1 MVAGRKRLLLPVTS
15 HCLTLLAMNQS
26 FHFTGSIHDSPGPV
40 TPVGPL
46 STESMLQWPGT
57 RHGQQPISI
66 HAGQGCISV
75 RREGSFALL
84 RGYIAGRGRTDSNSQ
99 QILLEQL
106 LAQFIGQQDLAL
118 PELDGSFTLLL
129 ATTDNPRLL
138 IFRNLVG
145 NTFTY
150 YQRTDQGLRFGSNL
164 AELATSDSCKPGL
177 NEQVLPLYFIYRF
190 TPGQETL
197 FRGINRLN
205 PGEQLLYEKGQLQVN
220 QVQTFADLVQ
230 PTLKS
235 ETDAIQCVEAVMS
248 EITQDQMALYNNASG
263 LLSGGVDSSYIQAHW
278 NRAWQTSG
286 QQAKP
291 RSAAFWI
298 DETSCLTDREYTLSA
313 VDAFSTDHLSVQIEN
328 LVTPTIRR
336 TLRDLGEMPN
346 HVQSFYFPSLAKQM
360 KQRGT
365 SAGLCGEGADG
376 LFGTDDMRFVI
387 KANRIARNIPVRFL
401 RHSAALAAQLLGKPY
416 RAAWI
421 RFADHLNDLDE
432 WNHPINTNAAF
443 TDWDDVASCFGRP
456 AVQRALLDRQQLL
469 VANRV
474 PDDPLHLHHILSI
487 GYLGEA
493 VNTAAYWTAMFNSEG
508 VDMLCPFLDTRMLRA
523 TINISTDVKFP
534 LTGNKII
541 LKKALGQHV
550 PQKFVR
556 RPKRGFGQPI
566 FEWMSPGGPL
576 RPAVEEIAHYDFLP
590 DDLLKNVTN
599 RPNWFLYNL
608 LIFDIWHKEFF
619 A

>member
-1 MVAGRKRLLLPVTS
+1 
-15 HCLTLLAMNQS
+15 MNHS
-26 FHFTGSIHDSPGPV
+26 FHFIGSIHDSPGPA
-40 TPVGPL
+40 TSVGPL
-46 STESMLQWPGT
+46 STEAMLQWPGT
-57 RHGQQPISI
+57 QHEQQPISI

-84 RGYIAGRGRTDSNSQ
+84 RGYIAGRGRTDPDSQ
-99 QILLEQL
+99 RLLLEQL
-106 LAQFIGQQDLAL
+106 LERFIGQQDLAL

-129 ATTDNPRLL
+129 ATTDKPRLT

-150 YQRTDQGLRFGSNL
+150 YQQTDQGLRFGSNL
-164 AELATSDSCKPGL
+164 AELVTSDSCKPHL
-177 NEQVLPLYFIYRF
+177 NEQVLPLYFLYRF

-197 FRGINRLN
+197 FHGIKRLN
-205 PGEQLLYEKGQLQVN
+205 PGEQLLYQKGQLQVN
-220 QVQTFADLVQ
+220 QIQTFADLVQ
-230 PTLKS
+230 PTLNS
-235 ETDAIQCVEAVMS
+235 ETDAVQCVEAVMS
-248 EITQDQMALYNNASG
+248 DISQDHMALYNNASG

-278 NRAWQTSG
+278 NQEWKNQG
-286 QQAKP
+286 QREKP
-291 RSAAFWI
+291 RSAAFWLN
-298 DETSCLTDREYTLSA
+298 EPQRMTDLDYTLSA
-313 VDAFSTDHLSVQIEN
+313 VDLFGTDHLSVQIED
-328 LVTPTIRR
+328 LVAPTIRR
-336 TLRDLGEMPN
+336 ALRNLGEMPN

-376 LFGTDDMRFVI
+376 LFGTDDMCFVI
-387 KANRIARNIPVRFL
+387 KASRIARKIPVRFL

-416 RAAWI
+416 RAASI
-421 RFADHLNDLDE
+421 RFADHLDDLSY
-432 WNHPINTNAAF
+432 WQHPINRNAAF
-443 TDWDDVASCFGRP
+443 TDWDNVASCFGRP
-456 AVQRALLDRQQLL
+456 AVQQALGNRQQLL
-469 VANRV
+469 AVNHV
-474 PDDPLHLHHILSI
+474 PDDPLHLQHILSI

-508 VDMLCPFLDTRMLRA
+508 VDMLCPFLDSRMLRA
-523 TINISTDVKFP
+523 TLNISTEVKFP
-534 LTGNKII
+534 PTETKAI

-550 PQKFVR
+550 PQEFVR

-576 RPAVEEIAHYDFLP
+576 RPAVEEIANYDFLP
-590 DDLLKNVTN
+590 GDVLKDVTN

-619 A
+619 T

>member
-1 MVAGRKRLLLPVTS
+1 MDL
-15 HCLTLLAMNQS
+15 S
-26 FHFTGSIHDSPGPV
+26 FHFSGCIHDSPEAAATG
-40 TPVGPL
+40 TL
-46 STESMLQWPGT
+46 LASTNMLVWPGT
-57 RHGQQPISI
+57 RNTKQQVSI
-66 HAGQGCISV
+66 HAGQRCLV
-75 RREGSFALL
+75 VKRDQSFALL
-84 RGYIAGRGRTDSNSQ
+84 RGYIAGLGPTDENSQ
-99 QILLEQL
+99 RLLLERL
-106 LAQFIGQQDLAL
+106 LQKFVRQQDLAL

-129 ATTDNPRLL
+129 ATTDKPRLT

-150 YQRTDQGLRFGSNL
+150 YQPTDQGLRFGSNL
-164 AELATSDSCKPGL
+164 AELVTSDSRKPGL

-197 FRGINRLN
+197 FHGIKRLN
-205 PGEQLLYEKGQLQVN
+205 PGEQLLYEKGRLQVN

-230 PTLKS
+230 PTLNS
-235 ETDAIQCVEAVMS
+235 ETDAIQSVESVMS
-248 EITQDQMALYNNASG
+248 NISQDHMARYPNASG

-278 NRAWQTSG
+278 NQEWKNQG
-286 QQAKP
+286 QRDKP
-291 RSAAFWI
+291 RSAAFWLN
-298 DETSCLTDREYTLSA
+298 EPRRMTDLDYTLSA
-313 VDAFSTDHLSVQIEN
+313 VEVFGTDHLSVQIEE
-328 LVTPTIRR
+328 LAAPTIRR
-336 TLRDLGEMPN
+336 TLRNLGEMPN
-346 HVQSFYFPSLAKQM
+346 HVQSFYFPCLAKQM

-387 KANRIARNIPVRFL
+387 KASHIARKIPVRFL
-401 RHSAALAAQLLGKPY
+401 RHLAAFAAQLLGKPY
-416 RAAWI
+416 RAASI
-421 RFADHLNDLDE
+421 QFAEHLDDLSY
-432 WNHPINTNAAF
+432 WQHPINMNAAF
-443 TDWDDVASCFGRP
+443 TDWDNVASCFGRQ
-456 AVQRALLDRQQLL
+456 AVQQALLDRQQLL
-469 VANRV
+469 AVNHV
-474 PDDPLHLHHILSI
+474 PDDPLHLQHILSI

-508 VDMLCPFLDTRMLRA
+508 VDMLCPFLDSRMLRE
-523 TINISTDVKFP
+523 TLNIHTDVKFP
-534 LTGNKII
+534 LTETKAI

-550 PQKFVR
+550 PQEFVR

-566 FEWMSPGGPL
+566 FEWMGPGGPL

-590 DDLLKNVTN
+590 GDLLKNVTN

>member
-1 MVAGRKRLLLPVTS
+1 
-15 HCLTLLAMNQS
+15 MNHT
-26 FHFTGSIHDSPGPV
+26 FHFSGSIYESLGPA
-40 TPVGPL
+40 TSACPV
-46 STESMLQWPGT
+46 STEAMLQWPGT
-57 RHGQQPISI
+57 QCGQHPISI
-66 HAGQGCISV
+66 HAGRGCISV
-75 RREGSFALL
+75 SRKGSFALL
-84 RGYIAGRGRTDSNSQ
+84 RGYIAGRGKTDPDSQ
-99 QILLEQL
+99 RRLLEQL
-106 LAQFIGQQDLAL
+106 LEQFVGQQDLAL

-150 YQRTDQGLRFGSNL
+150 YQPTDQGLRFGSNL
-164 AELATSDSCKPGL
+164 AELVTSDSGKPGL

-197 FRGINRLN
+197 FHGIKRLS
-205 PGEQLLYEKGQLQVN
+205 PGEQLLYEKGRLQVN

-230 PTLKS
+230 PTLNS
-235 ETDAIQCVEAVMS
+235 ETDAIQSVESVMS
-248 EITQDQMALYNNASG
+248 DISQDHMALYNNASG
-263 LLSGGVDSSYIQAHW
+263 LLSGGIDSSYIQAHW

-291 RSAAFWI
+291 RSAAFWL
-298 DETSCLTDREYTLSA
+298 DETSCLADSEYTVSA
-313 VDAFSTDHLSVQIEN
+313 VDTFGTDHLSVQIDKVN
-328 LVTPTIRR
+328 PVTVGQ
-336 TLRDLGEMPN
+336 TLRNLGEMPN

-376 LFGTDDMRFVI
+376 LFGTDDMRFVS
-387 KANRIARNIPVRFL
+387 KASRIARNIPVRFL

-421 RFADHLNDLDE
+421 RFADHLNDLDG

-443 TDWDDVASCFGRP
+443 TDWDNVASCFGRP
-456 AVQRALLDRQQLL
+456 AVQQALLDRQQLL
-469 VANRV
+469 AVNHV
-474 PDDPLHLHHILSI
+474 PDDPLHLQHILSI

-508 VDMLCPFLDTRMLRA
+508 VDMLCPFLDSRMLRA
-523 TINISTDVKFP
+523 TLNISTEIKFP
-534 LTGNKII
+534 PTETKAI

-550 PQKFVR
+550 PQEFVR

-576 RPAVEEIAHYDFLP
+576 RPAVEEIANYDFLP
-590 DDLLKNVTN
+590 DDLLKDVTN

-619 A
+619 T